1 MPETPVEA
9 LPLENAS
16 VPAPAAEAVPDGYQ
30 VRLDVFEGPLD
41 LLLFLIRKKKI
52 DIHDIP
58 IAAITR
64 DYLEY
69 LERKTEINL
78 DREAEFL
85 FIAALL
91 IYIKSQMLLP
101 RETDLAEHE
110 DPRRVLIDRLVE
122 YGKVK
127 AACSLLRERED
138 VQILQWKR
146 DFIPPLSGESE
157 LEPVELALFDLAESF
172 FLMMKRRAADDTRV
186 IRGRDVSIEVK
197 MKELVTLLHDR
208 QMIDFLEYFEAHESL
223 EEALVSFFCILEL
236 VKSRVAVAVQDELFQ
251 TIRGRG
257 IQIIRTGGGW
267 LFATKPAHDREV
279 RRLLQIE
286 RKNRLSSAGLE
297 TLAAIAYRQPVTQSE
312 ISAIRGVDSTGAL
325 KTLLEK
331 KLVKIV
337 GRKKAPGNPLVYRT
351 SEEFLL
357 YLGLDSLDELPSETE
372 IAKILEEEKAVD
384 A

>member
-1 MPETPVEA
+1 MYSRALTLVFAPVQNLIFEA
-9 LPLENAS
+9 LLLACPKLAAEI
-16 VPAPAAEAVPDGYQ
+16 PAPRGRLRPAAPAGVAVPDGYQ

-110 DPRRVLIDRLVE
+110 DPRRVLVDRLVE
-122 YGKVK
+122 YEKVK

-146 DFIPPLSGESE
+146 DFIPPLAGESE
-157 LEPVELALFDLAESF
+157 LEPVELSLFDLAESF
-172 FLMMKRRAADDTRV
+172 FLMMKRRAADDTRDHPRPGRLDRGQDEGARGAPPRPADDRLPRV
-186 IRGRDVSIEVK
+186 LRGPRHARGGPGLLLLHPRAGQVPGGRGRPG
-197 MKELVTLLHDR
+197 R
-208 QMIDFLEYFEAHESL
+208 
-223 EEALVSFFCILEL
+223 ALPDDPGLAPQG
-236 VKSRVAVAVQDELFQ
+236 RAQD
-251 TIRGRG
+251 GC
-257 IQIIRTGGGW
+257 
-267 LFATKPAHDREV
+267 P
-279 RRLLQIE
+279 
-286 RKNRLSSAGLE
+286 
-297 TLAAIAYRQPVTQSE
+297 
-312 ISAIRGVDSTGAL
+312 
-325 KTLLEK
+325 
-331 KLVKIV
+331 
-337 GRKKAPGNPLVYRT
+337 
-351 SEEFLL
+351 
-357 YLGLDSLDELPSETE
+357 
-372 IAKILEEEKAVD
+372 
-384 A
+384 

>member
-1 MPETPVEA
+1 MPEAAAPPTVEDIA
-9 LPLENAS
+9 LP
-16 VPAPAAEAVPDGYQ
+16 PAAGAAEGYQ

-64 DYLEY
+64 DYLGY

-101 RETDLAEHE
+101 RETDLAEGE
-110 DPRRVLIDRLVE
+110 DPRRVLVDRLVE

-146 DFIPPLSGESE
+146 SFIPPLSGESE
-157 LEPVELALFDLAESF
+157 LEPLELSLFDLSESF
-172 FLMMKRRAADDTRV
+172 FLLMKRRSTENVRT
-186 IRGRDVSIEVK
+186 IRGRDVSVEAK
-197 MKELVTLLHDR
+197 MKELVDLLHER
-208 QMIDFLEYFEAHESL
+208 HMIDFLEYFEAHSSL

-236 VKSRVAVAVQDELFQ
+236 IKSRVAVAVQDELFQ
-251 TIRGRG
+251 TIRVWLRKDAR
-257 IQIIRTGGGW
+257 RT
-267 LFATKPAHDREV
+267 AAHE
-279 RRLLQIE
+279 
-286 RKNRLSSAGLE
+286 
-297 TLAAIAYRQPVTQSE
+297 
-312 ISAIRGVDSTGAL
+312 
-325 KTLLEK
+325 
-331 KLVKIV
+331 
-337 GRKKAPGNPLVYRT
+337 
-351 SEEFLL
+351 
-357 YLGLDSLDELPSETE
+357 
-372 IAKILEEEKAVD
+372 
-384 A
+384 

>member
-1 MPETPVEA
+1 MPETPVEEA
-9 LPLENAS
+9 PPVEDAS
-16 VPAPAAEAVPDGYQ
+16 VPPSAEAASYGYQ

-64 DYLEY
+64 DYLGY
-69 LERKTEINL
+69 LDRKTEINL
-78 DREAEFL
+78 DREAEFV

-122 YGKVK
+122 YEKVK

-146 DFIPPLSGESE
+146 DFIPPLHGESE
-157 LEPVELALFDLAESF
+157 LEPVELSLFDLAESF
-172 FLMMKRRAADDTRV
+172 FRMMKRREADDTRV
-186 IRGRDVSIEVK
+186 IRGRDVPIEVK
-197 MKELVTLLHDR
+197 MKELVTLLQERHVL
-208 QMIDFLEYFEAHESL
+208 DFLEYFESHASL

-251 TIRGRG
+251 TIRVWLRKDPH
-257 IQIIRTGGGW
+257 RT
-267 LFATKPAHDREV
+267 AAHE
-279 RRLLQIE
+279 
-286 RKNRLSSAGLE
+286 
-297 TLAAIAYRQPVTQSE
+297 
-312 ISAIRGVDSTGAL
+312 
-325 KTLLEK
+325 
-331 KLVKIV
+331 
-337 GRKKAPGNPLVYRT
+337 
-351 SEEFLL
+351 
-357 YLGLDSLDELPSETE
+357 
-372 IAKILEEEKAVD
+372 
-384 A
+384 

>member
-1 MPETPVEA
+1 MTVTPAETP
-9 LPLENAS
+9 PLEDQP
-16 VPAPAAEAVPDGYQ
+16 VPPSPPAEAGDGYQ

-64 DYLEY
+64 DYLGY

-78 DREAEFL
+78 DREAEFV

-110 DPRRVLIDRLVE
+110 DPRRVLIDRLLE
-122 YGKVK
+122 YEKVK

-146 DFIPPLSGESE
+146 DFIPPLHGESE
-157 LEPVELALFDLAESF
+157 LEPVELSLFELAESF
-172 FLMMKRRAADDTRV
+172 FRIMKRREADDTRV
-186 IRGRDVSIEVK
+186 IRGRDVSVEAK
-197 MKELVTLLHDR
+197 MKELTALLHAKSV
-208 QMIDFLEYFEAHESL
+208 IDFLEYFESNASL

-251 TIRGRG
+251 TIRVWLRKDAH
-257 IQIIRTGGGW
+257 RT
-267 LFATKPAHDREV
+267 AAHD
-279 RRLLQIE
+279 
-286 RKNRLSSAGLE
+286 
-297 TLAAIAYRQPVTQSE
+297 
-312 ISAIRGVDSTGAL
+312 
-325 KTLLEK
+325 
-331 KLVKIV
+331 
-337 GRKKAPGNPLVYRT
+337 
-351 SEEFLL
+351 
-357 YLGLDSLDELPSETE
+357 
-372 IAKILEEEKAVD
+372 
-384 A
+384 

>member
-1 MPETPVEA
+1 MPETAAEA
-9 LPLENAS
+9 LPLEDAS

-64 DYLEY
+64 DYLDY

-122 YGKVK
+122 YEKVK

-146 DFIPPLSGESE
+146 DFIPPLPGESE
-157 LEPVELALFDLAESF
+157 LEPVELSLFDLAESF

-197 MKELVTLLHDR
+197 MKELVSLLHER
-208 QMIDFLEYFEAHESL
+208 QMIDFLPYFEAHASL

-251 TIRGRG
+251 TIRVWLRKDAR
-257 IQIIRTGGGW
+257 RTG
-267 LFATKPAHDREV
+267 THE
-279 RRLLQIE
+279 
-286 RKNRLSSAGLE
+286 
-297 TLAAIAYRQPVTQSE
+297 
-312 ISAIRGVDSTGAL
+312 
-325 KTLLEK
+325 
-331 KLVKIV
+331 
-337 GRKKAPGNPLVYRT
+337 
-351 SEEFLL
+351 
-357 YLGLDSLDELPSETE
+357 
-372 IAKILEEEKAVD
+372 
-384 A
+384 

>member
-1 MPETPVEA
+1 MPEAPAETLPVED
-9 LPLENAS
+9 AS
-16 VPAPAAEAVPDGYQ
+16 VSPPAAEAPDGYQ

-64 DYLEY
+64 DYLGY

-78 DREAEFL
+78 DREAEFV

-101 RETDLAEHE
+101 RETDLAEGE

-122 YGKVK
+122 YEKVK

-146 DFIPPLSGESE
+146 DFIPPLHGESE
-157 LEPVELALFDLAESF
+157 LEPVELSLFDLSESF
-172 FLMMKRRAADDTRV
+172 FLMMKRRSADDTRV

-197 MKELVTLLHDR
+197 MKELVALLHEKSV
-208 QMIDFLEYFEAHESL
+208 IDFLEYFESNASL

-251 TIRGRG
+251 TIRVWLRKDAR
-257 IQIIRTGGGW
+257 RT
-267 LFATKPAHDREV
+267 AAHD
-279 RRLLQIE
+279 
-286 RKNRLSSAGLE
+286 
-297 TLAAIAYRQPVTQSE
+297 
-312 ISAIRGVDSTGAL
+312 
-325 KTLLEK
+325 
-331 KLVKIV
+331 
-337 GRKKAPGNPLVYRT
+337 
-351 SEEFLL
+351 
-357 YLGLDSLDELPSETE
+357 
-372 IAKILEEEKAVD
+372 
-384 A
+384 